1 MADVPEFA
9 QASALVTYTHN
20 TTVNLK
26 GVVAKY
32 VARVDARGLDPTTL
46 LRLPED
52 EVGRL
57 LAPAAQQPQYGERV
71 APHYAEVHRELKP
84 RA

>member
-1 MADVPEFA
+1 MKKIRDLIRLKYEARLSHEQIARWLAV
-9 QASALVTYTHN
+9 S
-20 TTVNLK
+20 K

-57 LAPAAQQPQYGERV
+57 LAPAARQPQYGGRA
-71 APHYAEVHRELKP
+71 APDYARPEYR
-84 RA
+84 